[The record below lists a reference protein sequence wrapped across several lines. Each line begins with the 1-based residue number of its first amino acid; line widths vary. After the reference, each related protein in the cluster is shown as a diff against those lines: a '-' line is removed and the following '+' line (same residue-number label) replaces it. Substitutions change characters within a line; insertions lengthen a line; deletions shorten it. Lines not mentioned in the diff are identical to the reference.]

1 MIKLEL
7 TNPQAELLIQVIDQ
21 VPFTVT
27 VKDAHIVIE
36 AVNNLQNIKKDLLSQ
51 LGEQVEG

>member
-21 VPFTVT
+21 VPFTLT
-27 VKDAHIVIE
+27 VKDAPIVIQ
-36 AVNNLQNIKKDLLSQ
+36 AVNNLQNIKQDLLSQ
-51 LGEQVEG
+51 LGERVEG

>member
-7 TNPQAELLIQVIDQ
+7 TNPQAQLLIQVIDQ
-21 VPFTVT
+21 VPFTLT
-27 VKDAHIVIE
+27 VKDAPIVIE
-36 AVNNLQNIKKDLLSQ
+36 AVNNLQNIKQDLLSQ